1 MKDEVN
7 MSVSDKSIEASN
19 SKTCPIRAER
29 PSSRRLQGSQ
39 KTLGTGMTIERFLP
53 TKQLRMIGAW
63 AFLDHIGPADIRQS
77 EGVQVGPHPHTGLQ
91 TFTWMIEGELLH
103 RDSLGYEQLIRPGQ
117 VNLMTA
123 GKGISHS
130 EESPLERPAE
140 FHGAQLWIALPEQY
154 RFIAPAF
161 EHFPSLP
168 KTNIAGLEITVIA
181 GDAFGLSA
189 PAKFYSPLMAADC
202 VALDSQL
209 ADLALKPEFEYGVLV
224 LEGSINI
231 AGEKLDSTELLYLSC
246 GRESIEIT
254 ANKSSRFLLIGG
266 EPFKEDV
273 LMWWNFIGR
282 SKAEIS
288 GFVANWNAG
297 ESKDFG
303 EVEGYPGESLSAP
316 VPPWG

>member
-1 MKDEVN
+1 
-7 MSVSDKSIEASN
+7 MSVSDTSIEASN

-63 AFLDHIGPADIRQS
+63 AFLDHIGPADISQS

-130 EESPLERPAE
+130 EESPVGRSAA
-140 FHGAQLWIALPEQY
+140 FHGAQLWIALPERY
-154 RFIAPAF
+154 RFIEPAF
-161 EHFPSLP
+161 EHFSELP
-168 KTNIAGLEITVIA
+168 KAEISGLNITVVA
-181 GDAFGLSA
+181 GAAFGLNA
-189 PAKFYSPLMAADC
+189 PAQFYSPLMAADFF
-202 VALDSQL
+202 ARDSQL
-209 ADLALKPEFEYGVLV
+209 AVLELTPAFEYGVLV
-224 LEGSINI
+224 LDGSINV
-231 AGEKLDSTELLYLSC
+231 AGETLDSTELLYLSC
-246 GRESIEIT
+246 GRKHIEIK
-254 ANKSSRFLLIGG
+254 ANKGSRFLLIGG
-266 EPFKEDV
+266 EPFEEDI

-282 SKAEIS
+282 SKDEIS
-288 GFVANWNAG
+288 SFVADWNSG
-297 ESKDFG
+297 ESMDFG
-303 EVEGYPGESLSAP
+303 KVEGYLGDSLSAP